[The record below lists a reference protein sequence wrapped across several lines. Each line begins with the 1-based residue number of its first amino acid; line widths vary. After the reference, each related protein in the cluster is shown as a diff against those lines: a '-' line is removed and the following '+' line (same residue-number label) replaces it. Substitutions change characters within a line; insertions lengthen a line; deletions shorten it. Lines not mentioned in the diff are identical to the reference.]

1 MRPHSSRDSNSLSTG
16 PDRQGWRCTVARLT
30 TRTLLYPLNTSDKVG
45 SFAVVRASGA
55 ALTSSSEVVVALYEA
70 SLFGIV
76 WCTELPWVRAASTR
90 GIQTILAHAPSSNQ
104 FTSDSPLRSEHI
116 RPSGPCYSA
125 FFHLVRSPSTIMY
138 PTKTWLFMTNSMMI
152 CVPDLIR
159 GSHDN
164 RLLPCFASI

>member
-1 MRPHSSRDSNSLSTG
+1 MNFCWARSGLSLFGIMVRSILVTPYMHNQSHFG
-16 PDRQGWRCTVARLT
+16 IGYGGECALPTPKQRLKLALDWPTRLRIGSWRCTVARLT

-104 FTSDSPLRSEHI
+104 FTS
-116 RPSGPCYSA
+116 G
-125 FFHLVRSPSTIMY
+125 
-138 PTKTWLFMTNSMMI
+138 
-152 CVPDLIR
+152 
-159 GSHDN
+159 
-164 RLLPCFASI
+164 